1 MYSYLILKTD
11 LNNDTYI
18 NIYHINPKDY
28 SWVLWLIIGIIF
40 ICLLI
45 FVILILKSKKASEAL
60 SGSSLQLD
68 INDNQP
74 PVNTYQPPVHHYES

>member
-28 SWVLWLIIGIIF
+28 PWVLWLIIGIIF

-45 FVILILKSKKASEAL
+45 FVILILKNKKASEEL
-60 SGSSLQLD
+60 FMSSHHD
-68 INDNQP
+68 INDSQP
-74 PVNTYQPPVHHYES
+74 PVNAYQPPVHHYES